1 MRREGAMTVAAHWIG
16 SDWLTAGV
24 SDACDSISPAD
35 GTLVGKVPHG
45 GRSEAIAAIEAAKT
59 AFQQTAWS
67 RSPRLRAEVLFEAAD
82 RIDAE
87 APRIADLLSR
97 ETGKLWKVA
106 RLELASTVSELR
118 YYAGLVRA
126 ISGRVI
132 EMEPGVYSLLLREP
146 AGVAGII
153 VPWNAPGILLVRS
166 LAPALAAGCSVVV
179 KPALQSSLFHTEI
192 MACLREVSG
201 LPAGIVNSFCEVG
214 SDGARELVRSAD
226 VDVVSFTGSSAVGKT
241 IMAEAAATL
250 KRLNLELGGKA
261 PAIIFED
268 CDLDAIAPRIAAGA
282 MILCGQQCTAI
293 NRILVH
299 ESMLDKE
306 KPVFADA
313 LRAMKVGR
321 IDRDETQIG
330 PLINAPSRERIERLV
345 EEASS
350 VGRVVLQGRR
360 PEGELAAG
368 SFLTP
373 TLLDVE
379 ALDTPFIQEEFFGP
393 VVNIEPFA
401 DEVDAVR
408 RANATRYGLSASVW
422 TRDLGRAHR
431 VARAVKTGTV
441 WINEHNRLLPEVET
455 GGRGDS
461 GIGRLHGVEGLNE
474 FLETKHVFQN
484 HGPLRR

>member
-1 MRREGAMTVAAHWIG
+1 MAVAAHWIG
-16 SDWLTAGV
+16 SSWLSAGSTNV
-24 SDACDSISPAD
+24 SDSVGPAD

-45 GRSEAIAAIEAAKT
+45 GRAEAAAAIEAART
-59 AFQQTAWS
+59 AFLETAWS
-67 RSPRLRAEVLFEAAD
+67 QSPRLRAEVLFESAD
-82 RIDAE
+82 RIGAK
-87 APRIADLLSR
+87 APMLADLLSR
-97 ETGKLWKVA
+97 ETGKLLKIA

-126 ISGRVI
+126 IAGRVI
-132 EMEPGVYSLLLREP
+132 EMEPGIYSLLLREP

-179 KPALQSSLFHTEI
+179 KPAFQSSLFHSEI
-192 MACLREVSG
+192 MACLREVKG
-201 LPAGIVNSFCEVG
+201 LPAGIVNSFCEAG
-214 SDGARELVRSAD
+214 SEGARELVRSPD
-226 VDVVSFTGSSAVGKT
+226 VDVVSFTGSSAVGKA
-241 IMAEAAATL
+241 IMADAAPTL

-261 PAIIFED
+261 PAILFED

-299 ESMLDKE
+299 ESRLDEAKAI
-306 KPVFADA
+306 FANA

-321 IDRDETQIG
+321 IDAEDTQIG
-330 PLINAPSRERIERLV
+330 PLISAPARERIERLV
-345 EEASS
+345 EEARSL
-350 VGRVVLQGRR
+350 GKVVLHGRR

-368 SFLTP
+368 SFLRP
-373 TLLDVE
+373 SLLDIE
-379 ALDTPFIQEEFFGP
+379 AIDTPFVQEEFFGP
-393 VVNIEPFA
+393 VVNVEPFS
-401 DEVDAVR
+401 DEADAVR

-422 TRDLGRAHR
+422 TRDLARAHR
-431 VARAVKTGTV
+431 VARAVKSGTV

-484 HGPLRR
+484 HGSLPRPANT